1 MNLKLVLISILV
13 YAVCGQQA
21 ILFTSSLG
29 FYNMRQNSNMVIIYH
44 HLKDRGIKDENILV
58 LLSEIATC
66 SEKNPKFGQ
75 LSFYDGNY
83 DNIFKNIELDYYQSE
98 LTDYSVAN
106 MLSYQY
112 PKYTLNKRRLIRK
125 NKK

>member
-1 MNLKLVLISILV
+1 MNLNLVFISILV

-29 FYNMRQNSNMVIIYH
+29 FYKMRQNSNMAIIDH
-44 HLKDRGIKDENILV
+44 HLKDRGIKDENMLV
-58 LLSEIATC
+58 LFSESEITKC
-66 SEKNPKFGQ
+66 SKKNPKFWQ
-75 LSFYDGNY
+75 LPFYDGNY

-98 LTDYSVAN
+98 LTDYGVTN

-112 PKYTLNKRRLIRK
+112 PK
-125 NKK
+125 